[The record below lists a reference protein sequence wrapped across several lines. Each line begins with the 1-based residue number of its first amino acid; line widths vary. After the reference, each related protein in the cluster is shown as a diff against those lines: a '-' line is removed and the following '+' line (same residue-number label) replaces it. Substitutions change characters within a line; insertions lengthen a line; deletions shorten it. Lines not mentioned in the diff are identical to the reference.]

1 MASYTDKIPTFNP
14 YVQQLPIDAMLKVG
28 AYKQEKYEEGVK
40 RIQTSIDNVAGL
52 DIANAAQQQYLQSK
66 LNSLGNN
73 LKWVAA
79 GDFSDFSLV
88 NSVNG
93 MTKQIT
99 KDEDVINAVSST
111 AKLRAGYKK
120 RAELEKKGLTDK
132 NNDDYYNKDASA
144 YINSEDVK
152 ASFNSDYVPYTN
164 IIKKLQEALVNAG
177 ESKDIVEEIF
187 ITGNDGKPL
196 ITNGHYT
203 YADAKTID
211 KLVTNKPAVMAA
223 ISNVLNEGSVKQQ
236 IGIDGWATYR
246 NVEATKLLEPLKM
259 QYDQERSSLQQQQL
273 DTTALLIAKN
283 LSPEQKE
290 AYTNANKEI
299 EAALLR
305 NDKTFLSLSEQ
316 AENSPEQFKENF
328 YAQEFKQR
336 LMTQFVK
343 EEKSR
348 TYGTN
353 EALQQQ
359 NWRDT
364 MAFNVLQEK
373 NKIAYQNRT
382 LAVSESKNQLDWLT
396 FSRDSVQDPV
406 TGEWNKKDTTTVGP
420 DGKPKK
426 PGVINANPIF
436 KGDNPGDK
444 VSAINIVENDIDK
457 LTVDKDDIAF
467 GMYADL
473 MRINHNNAGLSDK
486 VIEAS
491 VNKYAKDTGVTPSQ
505 FLNRWAFSI
514 KNKYAEM
521 GLKPPPNFQ
530 EDLTNYNTT
539 SKNLSTKVITSKTAL
554 AQAIEE
560 AGVDKVLNDVKKG
573 KKEFKFNINGEIVTI
588 TPDDMLDI
596 TSDGTLQQIA
606 LGYGSQSR
614 DPYNLQINQPNL
626 TSKQNKFLSKFNTL
640 SPEMKAQIYKEAN
653 LYKGAGKTISDAREK
668 ARKLYNDKLSK
679 IVGVSDVI
687 TQSLPM
693 GSADEIKATV
703 ANVSTYITGAERSFE
718 GGEEGKK
725 GMIKALANPTGISW
739 VGKKPTN
746 SRETWTGSIIV
757 TGADGNKYKVNDV
770 NHDDLESFTGK
781 TLTNYI
787 ETPIQDAINMNTN
800 TKSTNPKYLPGS
812 ELAWTTAHLQE
823 HETNPDILNSG
834 WGYRADAVKA
844 GGGYRMINYVRV
856 PGTKKYVTIYGDYV
870 APEENIITNTFKTV
884 TPVELKNL
892 YLQYVQSQTQN
903 K

>member
-1 MASYTDKIPTFNP
+1 MASWADKIPTFNP
-14 YVQQLPIDAMLKVG
+14 YVQQLPVEAMVKVG
-28 AYKQEKYEEGVK
+28 MAKQQQYEEGVQK
-40 RIQTSIDNVAGL
+40 IQTAIDNVAGL
-52 DIANAAQQQYLQSK
+52 DIANPVQQQYLQSK

-73 LKWVAA
+73 LKTVAA
-79 GDFSDFSLV
+79 GDFSNFQLV
-88 NSVNG
+88 NSVSG
-93 MTKQIT
+93 MTKQIS
-99 KDEDVINAVSST
+99 KDKNVINAVSST
-111 AKLRAGYKK
+111 AKLRAGYNK

-132 NNDDYYNKDASA
+132 NNDDYYNKYASE
-144 YINSEDVK
+144 YINSKDVN

-177 ESKDIVEEIF
+177 ESETVAEEIF
-187 ITGNDGKPL
+187 VTGNDGKPL

-203 YADAKTID
+203 YADAKTIN

-223 ISNVLNEGSVKQQ
+223 INNVLNEGSVKQQ

-246 NVEATKLLEPLKM
+246 NVEAITLLEPLKV
-259 QYDQERSSLQQQQL
+259 QYDKERSSLKQQQL
-273 DTTALLIAKN
+273 DIAALLIAKN

-290 AYTNANKEI
+290 VYTNANKEI

-305 NDKTFLSLSEQ
+305 NDKTFLSLSKQ

-328 YAQEFKQR
+328 YAQEFKQN
-336 LMTQFVK
+336 LIAQFVK
-343 EEKSR
+343 EDKSY

-373 NKIAYQNRT
+373 NKIAYQNAT
-382 LAVSESKNQLDWLT
+382 LKLAREASQREEWKFLAEYEL
-396 FSRDSVQDPV
+396 DPV

-426 PGVINANPIF
+426 PEVINANPIF

-444 VSAINIVENDIDK
+444 VSAINIVETDIDK
-457 LTVDKDDIAF
+457 LTVEKDKIAF

-473 MRINHNNAGLSDK
+473 MRINHNNASLSDK

-491 VNKYAKDTGVTPSQ
+491 VNKYAKETGVTPSQ
-505 FLNRWAFSI
+505 FLNRWAFNM

-521 GLKPPPNFQ
+521 GLTPPPNFQ

-539 SKNLSTKVITSKTAL
+539 SENLSTKVRASKTAL
-554 AQAIEE
+554 TQANQE
-560 AGVDKVLNDVKKG
+560 AGVDKVLNEVLKG
-573 KKEFKFNINGEIVTI
+573 KKTFKFNINGDQVII
-588 TPDDMLDI
+588 TPEDMLDI
-596 TSDGTLQQIA
+596 SSDGTLQQIV
-606 LGYGSQSR
+606 LGYGSRSR

-626 TSKQNKFLSKFNTL
+626 TSKQNKFLSKWNALPSEKKGQF
-640 SPEMKAQIYKEAN
+640 MKEYS
-653 LYKGAGKTISDAREK
+653 LYKGADKKLSDVREK
-668 ARKLYNDKLSK
+668 ARNLYNDKLSK

-693 GSADEIKATV
+693 GNSDEIKASIAKVT
-703 ANVSTYITGAERSFE
+703 TYITGAERSFE
-718 GGEEGKK
+718 GGAEGKK
-725 GMIKALANPTGISW
+725 GMIKALSNPIGISW

-757 TGADGNKYKVNDV
+757 TGADGNTYKVNDV

-787 ETPIQDAINMNTN
+787 ETPIQDAININTN

-812 ELAWTTAHLQE
+812 ELAWTTAYLQE
-823 HETNPDILNSG
+823 HKANPDILNSG

-844 GGGYRMINYVRV
+844 GGGYRMINYVRA

>member
-14 YVQQLPIDAMLKVG
+14 YVQQLPIEAMLKVG

-52 DIANAAQQQYLQSK
+52 DIANVAQQQYLQSK
-66 LNSLGNN
+66 LNALGND
-73 LKWVAA
+73 LRWVAG

-99 KDEDVINAVSST
+99 KDKDVINAVSST

-132 NNDDYYNKDASA
+132 NNDDYYDKDASA
-144 YINSEDVK
+144 YVNSKDVK

-177 ESKDIVEEIF
+177 ESKNIVEEIF
-187 ITGNDGKPL
+187 VTGNDGKPL

-211 KLVTNKPAVMAA
+211 TLITNKPAAMAA
-223 ISNVLNEGSVKQQ
+223 ITNVLNEGDVKRQ

-246 NVEATKLLEPLKM
+246 NVEATTLLEPLKM
-259 QYDQERSSLQQQQL
+259 QYDEEKFNIQQQQI
-273 DTTALLIAKN
+273 DNTALLIAKN
-283 LSPEQKE
+283 LSAEEKE
-290 AYTNANKEI
+290 AYTKANNEL
-299 EAALLR
+299 EASLLR
-305 NDKTFLSLSEQ
+305 NDKTFLSLVNQ
-316 AENSPEQFKENF
+316 AENSPEEFKQNF

-336 LMTQFVK
+336 LMTQFIK

-348 TYGTN
+348 KYGTN

-364 MAFNVLQEK
+364 MAFNALQEK
-373 NKIAYQNRT
+373 NKIDYQNRT
-382 LAVSESKNQLDWLT
+382 LAISESKNQLDWLT

-406 TGEWNKKDTTTVGP
+406 TGEWSKKDTDTDTN
-420 DGKPKK
+420 GKPKK

-444 VSAINIVENDIDK
+444 VSAVNIVEEDINR
-457 LTVDKDDIAF
+457 LTTEKDDIAF

-473 MRINHNNAGLSDK
+473 MRINLNNADISDK
-486 VIEAS
+486 AILNS
-491 VNKYAKDTGVTPSQ
+491 VNKYAKQRGITPSEY
-505 FLNRWAFSI
+505 LNRWAFNI

-521 GLKPPPNFQ
+521 GLKPPPSFQ
-530 EDLTNYNTT
+530 DDLTNYN
-539 SKNLSTKVITSKTAL
+539 NTSKTLSSRVIANKTAL
-554 AQAIEE
+554 DQANQE
-560 AGVDKVLNDVKKG
+560 AGITKVTADILKG
-573 KKEFKFNINGEIVTI
+573 KKTFNFNVNGEKIII
-588 TPDDMLDI
+588 TPQDMLDI
-596 TSDGTLQQIA
+596 SSDGMFQQIV

-626 TSKQNKFLSKFNTL
+626 TNKQNKFLSRWNTL
-640 SPEMKAQIYKEAN
+640 PMEKKQQFMKEYSS
-653 LYKGAGKTISDAREK
+653 YKGAGKKIEDVRNK

-687 TQSLPM
+687 TQSLPF

-703 ANVSTYITGAERSFE
+703 ANVNAYITGGQRSFE
-718 GGEEGKK
+718 GGDEGKA
-725 GMIKALANPTGISW
+725 GMLKALANPTGISW
-739 VGKKPTN
+739 IGKKPTN
-746 SRETWTGSIIV
+746 STEKWTGSIVV
-757 TGADGNKYKVNDV
+757 TGTDGVEYKVNNV
-770 NHDDLESFTGK
+770 NRDDLESFTGK
-781 TLTNYI
+781 ILTDYVDK
-787 ETPIQDAINMNTN
+787 PIQDAINMNTN

-812 ELAWTTAHLQE
+812 DLAWTTAHLQE
-823 HETNPDILNSG
+823 NETNPDILNSG

-844 GGGYRMINYVRV
+844 GAGYRMINYVRA
-856 PGTKKYVTIYGDYV
+856 PGSKKYITIYGDYV

-884 TPVELKNL
+884 TPAELKNL
-892 YLQYVQSQTQN
+892 YLQYLQNQTQN

>member
-52 DIANAAQQQYLQSK
+52 DIANVAQQQYLQSK
-66 LNSLGNN
+66 LNTLGND
-73 LKWVAA
+73 LRWVAA

-93 MTKQIT
+93 MTKQIS

-144 YINSEDVK
+144 YINSKDVK

-164 IIKKLQEALVNAG
+164 IIKKLQEALVNSG
-177 ESKDIVEEIF
+177 ESATVAEEIF
-187 ITGNDGKPL
+187 VTGNDGKPL

-236 IGIDGWATYR
+236 MGIDGWATYR
-246 NVEATKLLEPLKM
+246 NVEATTLLEPLKI

-382 LAVSESKNQLDWLT
+382 LAISESGNQRSWME
-396 FSRDSVQDPV
+396 FYRDSVMDPV
-406 TGEWNKKDTTTVGP
+406 TGEWSKKDTTTVGP

-505 FLNRWAFSI
+505 FLNRWAFNI

-539 SKNLSTKVITSKTAL
+539 SKNLSTKVIASKTAKT
-554 AQAIEE
+554 QANQE
-560 AGVDKVLNDVKKG
+560 AGVDKVFNEVLKG
-573 KKEFKFNINGEIVTI
+573 KKTFKFNVNGDQVTI
-588 TPDDMLDI
+588 TPEDMLDI
-596 TSDGTLQQIA
+596 SSDGTLQQIV

-626 TSKQNKFLSKFNTL
+626 TSKQNKFLSRWNTL
-640 SPEMKAQIYKEAN
+640 PSEMKNQFLTEYSS
-653 LYKGAGKTISDAREK
+653 YKGAGKKLSDVREK

-693 GSADEIKATV
+693 GSADEIKASV
-703 ANVSTYITGAERSFE
+703 ANVNAYITGGERSFE
-718 GGEEGKK
+718 GGEEGKA
-725 GMIKALANPTGISW
+725 GMLKALANPTGISW
-739 VGKKPTN
+739 IGKKPTN
-746 SRETWTGSIIV
+746 SRETWTGSIVV
-757 TGADGNKYKVNDV
+757 TDATGKYKVNDV

-781 TLTNYI
+781 ILTNYV
-787 ETPIQDAINMNTN
+787 ETPIQDAININTN